1 MRTTLLHYCN
11 VMQLG
16 CFAAGQGKNGAGRF
30 DPNERASGLKSP
42 GYIVTKN
49 GILEALAESRILIGN
64 L

>member
-1 MRTTLLHYCN
+1 
-11 VMQLG
+11 MQLG